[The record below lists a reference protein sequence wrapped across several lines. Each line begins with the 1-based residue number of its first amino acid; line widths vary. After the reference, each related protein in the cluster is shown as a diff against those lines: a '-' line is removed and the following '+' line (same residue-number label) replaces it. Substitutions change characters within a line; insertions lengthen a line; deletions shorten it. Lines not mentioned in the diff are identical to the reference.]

1 MKKKIISILVG
12 ATVLLSMGVMGCS
25 TNKKSS
31 TKKESYSVTQEEIDS
46 AKSKFSEDLNACEFM
61 IDGEVYSYP
70 MTPNDLITKG
80 GWEFKKEQISN
91 IKTVPNNSVT
101 NAIQMYKGEKQTL
114 SITVGNFSGE
124 TLNLE
129 NCNIGTVT
137 LSNSCKSKII
147 MPKGITIGSTID
159 EVTEAY
165 GSAEDEKCEYGIDRT
180 YELTCS
186 DGTSVD
192 LALRFNVKTKKLE
205 TINYRYDL
213 RENR

>member
-1 MKKKIISILVG
+1 MKKKGISILLV
-12 ATVLLSMGVMGCS
+12 ATVALSMGIMGCS

-31 TKKESYSVTQEEIDS
+31 TNKTSYSVTQEDIDS

-80 GWEFKKEQISN
+80 GWEFKEEQISN
-91 IKTVPNNSVT
+91 VKTVANNAVT
-101 NAIQMYKGEKQTL
+101 NAIKMYKGEKQSI
-114 SITVGNFSGE
+114 SITVGNFSGQS
-124 TLNLE
+124 LSLE
-129 NCNIGTVT
+129 NCKIGTIT

-165 GSAEDEKCEYGIDRT
+165 GSAKDDESEYGIDRT
-180 YELTCS
+180 YKLTCS
-186 DGTSVD
+186 DGASVD
-192 LALRFNVKTKKLE
+192 LALRFNVDTKKLE
-205 TINYRYDL
+205 TINYRYDV
-213 RENR
+213 RKK